1 MKKRIVLIITV
12 ILAITLCA
20 CSSPLDK
27 YADKISELRTGVYE
41 GSNEL
46 YDATA
51 VTGVRED
58 PFLIDGKSG
67 KTIKF
72 TVVTVRPKVFDPTAK
87 YTFKATIDGKEYNG
101 PLNKHPFEES
111 YSADIGCKTAASA
124 LTFTVVG
131 DSESTLVLNT
141 VVGENFIGA
150 EKAFELGHAKLKNAV
165 QNLSEY
171 ELYIRLI
178 KNPLGDDGNYYWYVA
193 FVTGDNTYAVLI
205 NAVTTE
211 IVASRE

>member
-1 MKKRIVLIITV
+1 MITIVLTV
-12 ILAITLCA
+12 ALCA

-41 GSNEL
+41 GGNEY

-51 VTGVRED
+51 VTGIRED
-58 PFLIDGKSG
+58 PFLIDGKPG
-67 KTIKF
+67 KTINF
-72 TVVTVRPKVFDPTAK
+72 TVVTIRPKVFDPTAK
-87 YTFKATIDGKEYNG
+87 YTFKANLDGKEYSG

-111 YSADIGCKTAASA
+111 FSADIACKTSSSA
-124 LTFTVVG
+124 LTFTVIG
-131 DSESTLVLNT
+131 GSESTLVLNS
-141 VVGENFIGA
+141 VIGENFINA
-150 EKAFELGHAKLKNAV
+150 EKAFELGFGKLKGAV
-165 QNLSEY
+165 EGLTDY

-193 FVTGDNTYAVLI
+193 FVTKDNTYAVLI